1 MSSAR
6 AGGAEGLRRISAFEF
21 VRRLRRALER
31 REGRF
36 AWFLGAGCS
45 ASAGV
50 PDAAGAVR
58 LWLRELKHLETGSGE
73 GVEAWAQERFYGY
86 DPADPAAAYGKVLDD
101 LFHTDQDRAREIERL
116 SALGEPGFAYAT
128 LAQLM
133 THEVWGEACNFAL
146 TTNFDD
152 LAADA
157 LYLYGARKPRVLTH
171 ESFGPRVRL
180 SSLKPT
186 VVKLAA
192 DAHLGAGLD
201 ANRLRY
207 SAELREKTGAFVA
220 DRTLV
225 FIGYG
230 GRDAAVADLLQGLPE
245 GAPSGGVYWVNAAPP
260 GGALAEWLAEKRAL
274 WVAQGDFE
282 EWAWLVR
289 REFDLP
295 EPRPLRLEAA
305 LRAYARQ
312 NAELAGR
319 EDLRRKVAEGEA
331 AAARAAAPAPPPP
344 AAAAPPPKPAEPRLP
359 PEEAPPS
366 STAPATRFRPA
377 LSDQSAPPPAPP
389 VAPPW
394 ESPEPAFLR
403 LEPEPE
409 PEPEPQPE
417 PEPEE
422 EADAEAEA
430 ADLARLNLPPPPRRL
445 LAREAAMEGER
456 RFQEALRAY
465 PRDARV
471 MARYAEFLALGRRDD
486 NAAEHYFNRALDADP
501 NDSASLRLFAE
512 FLWRRRGD
520 RARAEDCFRLALNAE
535 LSSPE
540 TLCSYGEFLAEAQG
554 DLDAAEDCF
563 RLAREIDPRRADTLR
578 RAAAFL
584 ALRRGQEEAALAL
597 LKLAAATGEPAALAD
612 LARRLAERRGDVEA
626 ADRALLEALDAAPQ
640 DPAVWR
646 ARGEFLAA
654 RRGDSD
660 GAREAFE
667 RSTALDP
674 RDPATQIAYGRF
686 LRSHGALDAA
696 EERLS
701 RAVAQDPGAVEALS
715 ALAEFQEEARGDLDG
730 AEDLYRRA
738 ARSAPRDGLARA
750 EYADFLARARGALD
764 AAEAGFRK
772 ALAADPHNVATQRL
786 YGAFLA
792 QRRGEWGRGLE
803 ILRAAAAAAPG
814 DAAVQRDLARALA
827 LIPAERET
835 ARKAFEKALALAP
848 FDARLS
854 AAAAAFHAAAGDRA
868 AAEALYRRALEGDG
882 LESEIF
888 AEAAAAFFAQGRRAE
903 GLRTLDRGF
912 EAVAV
917 GPEGRRRPA
926 AAMLALWCL
935 RYAFD
940 APRRGEALKAS
951 LALIRT
957 GARLEAGFLDA
968 AMAQA
973 LSGGH
978 PEPDALRALSR
989 AAEGDPPPPG
999 LLSAAL

>member
-1 MSSAR
+1 MTAASS
-6 AGGAEGLRRISAFEF
+6 GAGLRRISAFEF

-45 ASAGV
+45 TGSGV
-50 PDAAGAVR
+50 PDAAAAAR

-73 GVEAWAQERFYGY
+73 GVEAWASERFYGF
-86 DPADPAAAYGKVLDD
+86 DPADPAAVYGKVLDD
-101 LFHTDQDRAREIERL
+101 LFHTEQDRAREIERL
-116 SALGEPGFAYAT
+116 AALGEPGFAYAT

-146 TTNFDD
+146 TANFDD

-171 ESFGPRVRL
+171 ESFGPRMRL
-180 SSLKPT
+180 SSLRPT
-186 VVKLAA
+186 VVKLAG
-192 DAHLGAGLD
+192 DAHFGAGLD
-201 ANRLRY
+201 ANRLRF
-207 SAELREKTGAFVA
+207 APDLRERVGANLA

-225 FIGYG
+225 FLGYG
-230 GRDAAVADLLQGLPE
+230 GRDSAVADLMRGLPD

-260 GGALAEWLAEKRAL
+260 GEALAEWLAERKAL
-274 WVAQGDFE
+274 WVTQGDFE

-312 NAELAGR
+312 NAELADR
-319 EDLRRKVAEGEA
+319 AELRRKVAEGEA
-331 AAARAAAPAPPPP
+331 AAARAVAPAPPPP
-344 AAAAPPPKPAEPRLP
+344 AP
-359 PEEAPPS
+359 PPS
-366 STAPATRFRPA
+366 SEPSAAEGGEEAGRGPRLIAPATRFRPA
-377 LSDQSAPPPAPP
+377 MRPEPEIRDPEPSAAPESSPASFEPEAAAPPPPP
-389 VAPPW
+389 
-394 ESPEPAFLR
+394 EEPLFAFPTEDALS
-403 LEPEPE
+403 
-409 PEPEPQPE
+409 
-417 PEPEE
+417 PEE
-422 EADAEAEA
+422 EEA
-430 ADLARLNLPPPPRRL
+430 ADLARLNLPPAPRRL
-445 LAREAAMEGER
+445 LAREAALEGER
-456 RFQEALRAY
+456 RFQEALRAH
-465 PRDARV
+465 PRDAGL
-471 MARYAEFLALGRRDD
+471 MARYAEFLAVGRRDD

-501 NDSASLRLFAE
+501 NDADSLRLFAE

-520 RARAEDCFRLALNAE
+520 RTRAEDCFRLALNAD

-540 TLCSYGEFLAEAQG
+540 TLCAYGEFLAEAQAA
-554 DLDAAEDCF
+554 LDAAEDCF
-563 RLAREIDPRRADTLR
+563 RLAGEIDPRRADTLR
-578 RAAAFL
+578 RTAAFL
-584 ALRRGQEEAALAL
+584 ALRRGEEEAALSL
-597 LKLAAATGEPAALAD
+597 LKLAAATGDPASLVALA
-612 LARRLAERRGDVEA
+612 RHLAERRGDVEG
-626 ADRALLEALDAAPQ
+626 ADRALLEALEAAPQ

-654 RRGDSD
+654 RRGDAD

-667 RSTALDP
+667 RSIALDP
-674 RDPATQIAYGRF
+674 RDPAAQIACGRF
-686 LRSHGALDAA
+686 LRTQGALDAA

-701 RAVAQDPGAVEALS
+701 RAVAQDPGAAESLA
-715 ALAEFQEEARGDLDG
+715 ALAEFQEEARGDLDA

-738 ARSAPRDGLARA
+738 SRSAPRDGLARA
-750 EYADFLARARGALD
+750 NYADFLARARNALD

-772 ALAADPHNVATQRL
+772 ALAADPHNLAAQRM

-803 ILRAAAAAAPG
+803 ILRAAVDSAPG
-814 DAAVQRDLARALA
+814 DAALRRDRARALA
-827 LIPAERET
+827 LVPAEREA
-835 ARKAFEKALALAP
+835 ARAAFEAALALAP
-848 FDARLS
+848 FDARL
-854 AAAAAFHAAAGDRA
+854 AASAAAFHAATGDRS

-888 AEAAAAFFAQGRRAE
+888 AEAAAAFFAQGRRAD

-912 EAVAV
+912 EAMAL
-917 GPEGRRRPA
+917 GPEGGRRRPA
-926 AAMLALWCL
+926 SAMLALWHL

-968 AMAQA
+968 ALAQA

-978 PEPDALRALSR
+978 PEPETLRALAR

-999 LLSAAL
+999 LLSAGL

>member
-1 MSSAR
+1 MTAASS
-6 AGGAEGLRRISAFEF
+6 GAGLRRISAFEF

-45 ASAGV
+45 TGSGV
-50 PDAAGAVR
+50 PDAAAAVR

-73 GVEAWAQERFYGY
+73 GVEDWASERFYGF
-86 DPADPAAAYGKVLDD
+86 DPADPAAVYGKVLDD
-101 LFHTDQDRAREIERL
+101 LFHTEQDRAREIERL
-116 SALGEPGFAYAT
+116 AALGEPGFAYAT

-146 TTNFDD
+146 TANFDD

-171 ESFGPRVRL
+171 ESFGPRMRL
-180 SSLKPT
+180 SSLRPT
-186 VVKLAA
+186 VVKLAG

-201 ANRLRY
+201 ANRLRF
-207 SAELREKTGAFVA
+207 APDLRERVGATLA

-225 FIGYG
+225 FLGYG
-230 GRDAAVADLLQGLPE
+230 GRDSAVADLLRGLPE

-260 GGALAEWLAEKRAL
+260 GEALAEWLAERKAL

-312 NAELAGR
+312 NAELADR
-319 EDLRRKVAEGEA
+319 EELRRKVAEGEA
-331 AAARAAAPAPPPP
+331 AAARAVAPAPPPP
-344 AAAAPPPKPAEPRLP
+344 PAPPPAPSAEGGEDAGAGPRLI
-359 PEEAPPS
+359 
-366 STAPATRFRPA
+366 APATRFRPA
-377 LSDQSAPPPAPP
+377 MRPDPEIGEAPPPEPRAPAPPPPPAPP
-389 VAPPW
+389 EEPLFAFPP
-394 ESPEPAFLR
+394 EEGLSAE
-403 LEPEPE
+403 
-409 PEPEPQPE
+409 
-417 PEPEE
+417 EE
-422 EADAEAEA
+422 EAAE
-430 ADLARLNLPPPPRRL
+430 LARLNLPPSPRRL
-445 LAREAAMEGER
+445 LAREAALEGER
-456 RFQEALRAY
+456 RFQEALRAH
-465 PRDARV
+465 PRDAGL
-471 MARYAEFLALGRRDD
+471 MARYAEFLAVGRRDD

-501 NDSASLRLFAE
+501 NDADSLRLFAE

-520 RARAEDCFRLALNAE
+520 RTRAEDCFRLALNAD

-540 TLCSYGEFLAEAQG
+540 TLCAYGEFLAEAQG
-554 DLDAAEDCF
+554 ALDAAEDCF

-578 RAAAFL
+578 RSAAFL
-584 ALRRGQEEAALAL
+584 ALRRGEEEAALSL
-597 LKLAAATGEPAALAD
+597 LRLAAGTGDPASLVALA
-612 LARRLAERRGDVEA
+612 RHLAERRGDVEG

-646 ARGEFLAA
+646 ARGEFLSA
-654 RRGDSD
+654 RRGDAD
-660 GAREAFE
+660 GARAAFE
-667 RSTALDP
+667 RSAGLDP
-674 RDPATQIAYGRF
+674 RDPAAQIAWGRF
-686 LRSHGALDAA
+686 LRTQGALDAA

-701 RAVAQDPGAVEALS
+701 RAVAQDPGAPEALT

-750 EYADFLARARGALD
+750 GYADFLARARNALD

-772 ALAADPHNVATQRL
+772 ALAVDPQNLAAQRL

-792 QRRGEWGRGLE
+792 QRRGEWSRGLE

-827 LIPAERET
+827 LVPAEKEA
-835 ARKAFEKALALAP
+835 ARAAFEAALALAP
-848 FDARLS
+848 FDARL
-854 AAAAAFHAAAGDRA
+854 AASAAAFHAASGDRS

-882 LESEIF
+882 LESGIF
-888 AEAAAAFFAQGRRAE
+888 AEAAAAFFAQGRRAD

-912 EAVAV
+912 EAMAV
-917 GPEGRRRPA
+917 GPEGGRRRPA
-926 AAMLALWCL
+926 SAMLALWHL

-968 AMAQA
+968 ALAQA

-978 PEPDALRALSR
+978 PEPETLRALAR

-999 LLSAAL
+999 LLSAGL